1 MRGAL
6 LEGRGGVEMDFSF
19 ASKKL
24 KKQLSDGKQITKAF
38 GSNAKRLQ
46 LRLGVLRKAR
56 SLADVPTEPPDRC
69 HQLRADRDEH
79 FAVVL
84 RKNWRLEFVVD
95 HDPIP
100 RKNDGGID
108 LKQVTK
114 IKILGVV
121 DYH

>member
-1 MRGAL
+1 
-6 LEGRGGVEMDFSF
+6 MDFSF

-24 KKQLSDGKQITKAF
+24 KKQLSDDAQMKKAF
-38 GSNAKRLQ
+38 GENAKKLQ
-46 LRLGVLRKAR
+46 LRLGVLRNATC
-56 SLADVPTEPPDRC
+56 LADVPNGPPDRC
-69 HQLRADRDEH
+69 HQLHENRDEH

-84 RKNWRLEFVVD
+84 RRNWRLEFQVD
-95 HDPIP
+95 HSPIP

-108 LKQVTK
+108 LNQVTS